1 MNIDFFKNYD
11 PYTNKLKSVKL
22 ASVLIP
28 IVDVDGEE
36 HILFQTRS
44 TDLKAQPGEVSLP
57 GGKMESG
64 ETPMQSA
71 IRETCEELGVKE
83 TDIEIIGQSDFF
95 VSPIGAIL
103 HPFVGRLKYYKTY
116 DYNKDEV
123 KDVFMVPIKFF
134 MENSPEIYRNS
145 SQVSPSDDFP
155 FEYIEKYMPN
165 SKNFKFLKR
174 EYEVYFYVY
183 KNRLIWGMTAA
194 IIKNFIELMSSES
207 H

>member
-1 MNIDFFKNYD
+1 MNIDFFKNYN

-28 IVDVDGEE
+28 IVYVDGEE

-64 ETPMQSA
+64 ETPKQSA
-71 IRETCEELGVKE
+71 VRETCEELGVAE
-83 TDIEIIGQSDFF
+83 SDIEIIGQSDFF

-103 HPFVGRLKYYKTY
+103 HPFVGRLNYYEKYN
-116 DYNKDEV
+116 YNKDEV
-123 KDVFMVPIKFF
+123 KDVFMVPLKFF
-134 MENSPEIYRNS
+134 KENEPETYRNS
-145 SQVSPSDDFP
+145 SQVSPSPDFP

-165 SKNFKFLKR
+165 SENFKFLKR

-183 KNRLIWGMTAA
+183 ENRLIWGMTAA
-194 IIKNFIELMSSES
+194 IIKNFIELMNTNDK
-207 H
+207 